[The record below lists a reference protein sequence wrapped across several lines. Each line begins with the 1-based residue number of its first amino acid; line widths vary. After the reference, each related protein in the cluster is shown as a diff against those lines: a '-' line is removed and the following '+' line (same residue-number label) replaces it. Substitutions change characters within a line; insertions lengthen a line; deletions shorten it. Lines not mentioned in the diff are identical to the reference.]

1 MPAPPPSVDLGLS
14 ASSASASSLDVAAG
28 TVFNFAPNGQ
38 GDTYGFSTNQTPTAT
53 ATTAQKSPAANSAVT
68 PSQTP
73 TPTNFTPV
81 GGNPYL
87 LPIIGASFGV
97 LVLLLLLNRK

>member
-1 MPAPPPSVDLGLS
+1 MPAPPSVDLGLS

-53 ATTAQKSPAANSAVT
+53 ATTAQKSPGSNS
-68 PSQTP
+68 PITP
-73 TPTNFTPV
+73 TPQTGIPTNFAPV
-81 GGNPYL
+81 NGNPYF
-87 LPIIGASFGV
+87 LPIIGASVG
-97 LVLLLLLNRK
+97 VLLLLLLLNKK

>member
-28 TVFNFAPNGQ
+28 TVFNFAPNGT
-38 GDTYGFSTNQTPTAT
+38 GDTYGFSTNQSPTAT
-53 ATTAQKSPAANSAVT
+53 ATTAQKSPGANSPIT

-73 TPTNFTPV
+73 TPTNFAPV
-81 GGNPYL
+81 GGNPYF
-87 LPIIGASFGV
+87 LPIIGAAVGV
-97 LVLLLLLNRK
+97 MLLLILLNRK